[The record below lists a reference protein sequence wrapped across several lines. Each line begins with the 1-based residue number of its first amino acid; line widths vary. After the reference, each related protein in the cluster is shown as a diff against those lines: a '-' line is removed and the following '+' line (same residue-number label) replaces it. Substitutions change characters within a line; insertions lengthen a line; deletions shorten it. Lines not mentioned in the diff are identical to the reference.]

1 MILKPKKRNSVKEA
15 VHAIFKNS
23 VGKKKIRL
31 TVIFLKLLVNLFRKL
46 NLAESASNWFLG
58 CILIVSL
65 FRKMFLSI
73 RKCFKN

>member
-31 TVIFLKLLVNLFRKL
+31 TGDFPEVACQFVQK
-46 NLAESASNWFLG
+46 A
-58 CILIVSL
+58 
-65 FRKMFLSI
+65 
-73 RKCFKN
+73 